1 MKKEALH
8 LQSNLDAEFRSFFS
22 EMLLG
27 PGPTSKEAQGRQI
40 QGIYTLGN
48 LTIPS
53 LPELPRVE
61 ISTLNTRHGIGW
73 HRTTTPGKGF
83 YNIQSQ
89 F

>member
-8 LQSNLDAEFRSFFS
+8 LQSSIDAEFRSFLS
-22 EMLLG
+22 EMLFG

-53 LPELPRVE
+53 RPELQRVD
-61 ISTLNTRHGIGW
+61 I
-73 HRTTTPGKGF
+73 
-83 YNIQSQ
+83 
-89 F
+89 